1 MRLPRLIVLA
11 AFVALATLASAATAK
26 RYVVSDHGALGD
38 GTTVNTQAL
47 QALID
52 RCAADGGGVIVVPK
66 GTFVSGALFF
76 KQGVDLFIEKD
87 GVLKSTT
94 KMADFPIVYTRWEGI
109 ERYWTCAFLNF
120 IGMHDVNVSGE
131 GLIDGSGDTFE
142 SPYPRFGRRPSGA
155 AAGAPG
161 AATPQASGTATPATA
176 SADAPRPPRPAFPM
190 PPPEPT
196 GPLPTIAEVYGANP
210 PHTGALFIAP
220 DRANLPVINAAGIRV
235 PRGQPSPPRAV
246 IFQNCKNVRVSNV
259 GLKNQARWGW
269 VFLYSEDIVAEK
281 LIVRAEHNIPSSD
294 SMDVDSC
301 RRMLI
306 TGCDFDCNDDCL
318 SIKSGKDEDGRRVNR
333 PSEDIIVEKT
343 RFAYGH
349 GGAAMGSETSGG
361 IRNVEIRDCVAEAE
375 NWAPVRF
382 KSQPSRGG
390 VVENITYRNF
400 ELRGT
405 RQAVEF
411 NLAWNM
417 RINVAGDTRVPP
429 TVRNV
434 KLINVRGTVRSA
446 GVMMGLPDSEIDGV
460 TFENCDIT
468 AERGLTMEYVRNVDT
483 SGLTL
488 HVANGEPIV
497 RRQPAQTSNTTR

>member
-1 MRLPRLIVLA
+1 MRLPRFALLA
-11 AFVALATLASAATAK
+11 GFVALATFACAAPGK

-38 GTTVNTQAL
+38 GKTVNTAAL
-47 QALID
+47 QGLID
-52 RCAADGGGVIVVPK
+52 RCAAEGGGAVVVPK

-76 KQGVDLFIEKD
+76 KQGVDLVIEKD
-87 GVLKSTT
+87 GVLKSTIT
-94 KMADFPIVYTRWEGI
+94 MADFPIVYTRWEGI

-120 IGMHDVNVSGE
+120 IGMRNVSVSGE

-142 SPYPRFGRRPSGA
+142 SLNPRFGRRP
-155 AAGAPG
+155 AGATAGGPS
-161 AATPQASGTATPATA
+161 AMPQAGASLPQGATSSAP
-176 SADAPRPPRPAFPM
+176 SADGVRPQRPT
-190 PPPEPT
+190 PPPEPA
-196 GPLPTIAEVYGANP
+196 GPLPTVAEAYGTRIPTTA
-210 PHTGALFIAP
+210 ALFIAP
-220 DRANLPVINAAGIRV
+220 DRANLPVINAAGVRI

-246 IFQNCKNVRVSNV
+246 IFQNCTNVRVSNV
-259 GLKNQARWGW
+259 SLKNQARWGW
-269 VFLYSEDIVAEK
+269 VFLYCDDVVAEK
-281 LIVRAEHNIPSSD
+281 LTVRAEHNIPSSD

-301 RRMLI
+301 RRVLI

-333 PSEDIIVEKT
+333 PCEDIIVEKT
-343 RFAYGH
+343 RFGYGH

-405 RQAVEF
+405 RQAFEF
-411 NLAWNM
+411 NLEWNM
-417 RINVAGDTRVPP
+417 RINVAGDNRMPP

-434 KLINVRGTVRSA
+434 RLINVRGTARAVGA
-446 GVMMGLPDSEIDGV
+446 IHGLTDSFIDGV
-460 TFENCDIT
+460 TFEHCDIT
-468 AERGLTMEYVRNVDT
+468 ADRGLLIENARNVDT

-488 HVANGEPIV
+488 HVASGEPII
-497 RRQPAQTSNTTR
+497 RR